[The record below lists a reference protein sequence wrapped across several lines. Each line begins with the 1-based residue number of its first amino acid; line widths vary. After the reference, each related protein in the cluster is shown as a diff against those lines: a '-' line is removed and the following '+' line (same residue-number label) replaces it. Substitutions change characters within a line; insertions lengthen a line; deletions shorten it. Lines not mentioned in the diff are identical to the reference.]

1 VNYLPAVDA
10 DIQSEEDVPLNSVN
24 LAALLDRLDEAK
36 AGVKILFLDAC
47 RNNPYARSF
56 RSGARGLARV
66 QDAPSGT
73 LMHFA
78 TRPGS
83 VAADGSGVNGLYTTE
98 LLRHIDQPGTPI
110 EQMLKRVAAAVE
122 RESKGQQEPWV
133 EGSLKGDFYFKPGN
147 AVQMASL
154 QPEPV
159 APIARPGRASGLNL
173 EELQKEEETRQ
184 AWAKWQG
191 EMKADFDKTARFAG
205 SADLQAKAWERFLA
219 AWVQDNPLSLDDE
232 ELRSQA
238 KSLQQRSQTQSA
250 EQPTSH
256 VATQN
261 QAVRPASGNCDNWGN
276 PKDIYGNACN

>member
-10 DIQSEEDVPLNSVN
+10 EIQSEEDVPLNSVN

-83 VAADGSGVNGLYTTE
+83 VAADGSGGNGLYTTE

-122 RESKGQQEPWV
+122 RESQGQQEPWV
-133 EGSLKGDFYFKPGN
+133 EGSLKGDFYFKPGS
-147 AVQMASL
+147 AVQTASL
-154 QPEPV
+154 QPEPI
-159 APIARPGRASGLNL
+159 APNVRPRQASGLNL
-173 EELQKEEETRQ
+173 EDLQKEEETRQ
-184 AWAKWQG
+184 AWARWQKQ
-191 EMKADFDKTARFAG
+191 MKADFDKTAHFAG
-205 SADLQAKAWERFLA
+205 GADLQAKAWERFLA
-219 AWVQDNPLSLDDE
+219 AWGQDNPLSLEDE

-238 KSLQQRSQTQSA
+238 KTLQHRSQTQSA

-256 VATQN
+256 VATQD
-261 QAVRPASGNCDNWGN
+261 QTVRPASGNCDNWGN